1 MINTNKV
8 LNCPMEF
15 ICDKQ
20 WYELMATDRLNIKF
34 CFSCKKTVHFCKTE
48 SDLEVALE
56 KGLCIAYETE
66 FKASSFALKR
76 MTLGLPRGYKGFN
89 SLRGGNDKA
98 D

>member
-1 MINTNKV
+1 MIDTNKV

-15 ICDKQ
+15 ICDKP
-20 WYELMATDRLNIKF
+20 WDELMPTDDLNIKF
-34 CFSCKKTVHFCKTE
+34 CLSCEKTVHFCKTE

-66 FKASSFALKR
+66 FKVSSFALKR